1 MAHHRGR
8 DINAAIEDFAQARQ
22 GGIYREEVLR
32 NLLELYDPTYDNQRK
47 FFNFD
52 PPLWH
57 LEHWNVWKW
66 FYWYQDFI
74 IVLRNAVFF
83 HFRNMD
89 VSNFPDMKS
98 FADKLAKMAP
108 GESLKVENVPADQIM
123 KVKMNMTLSGYIQV
137 NVAGNTVSGSKPN
150 VSPIFF
156 SLF

>member
-1 MAHHRGR
+1 MAFRALKCLKM
-8 DINAAIEDFAQARQ
+8 I
-22 GGIYREEVLR
+22 
-32 NLLELYDPTYDNQRK
+32 LLISR
-47 FFNFD
+47 
-52 PPLWH
+52 
-57 LEHWNVWKW
+57 
-66 FYWYQDFI
+66 FYYSSEKRRI
-74 IVLRNAVFF
+74 FF

-156 SLF
+156 SLFKF